1 MAYLINGNGFSPVL
15 AQDDADFYAGLV
27 GAGGML
33 DIGGKMAATVVNATT
48 IRLTDGVY
56 VDGEG
61 RRVQIRPGG
70 HEDCTIPTG
79 SEGVTT
85 VYGIGWHIY
94 VDGSS
99 NELVEAYVASSWPSS
114 TGTLREGYT
123 DTYIKL
129 YEVTQ
134 TGFTIASVNPVFTVI
149 AGYGTHASALAA
161 VSAAVN
167 ALSYQPGDSVSGYA
181 GAGGY
186 VTASGKEVL
195 FNIPMLRKPIGPAVT
210 SVTVS
215 NFSARMR
222 QNGKYIFGSAS
233 ARASV
238 ASDHITVMF
247 NGFGILLSVRSDAA
261 YTGAV
266 NNGSVGVDFSATL
279 TFG

>member
-27 GAGGML
+27 GVGGML
-33 DIGGKMAATVVNATT
+33 DIGGKMAATVVNAST

-61 RRVQIRPGG
+61 RRVQIRAGG
-70 HEDCTIPTG
+70 HEDFTIPTG

-134 TGFTIASVNPVFTVI
+134 TGFTISSVDPVFTEI

-161 VSAAVN
+161 VTATVN
-167 ALSYQPGDSVSGYA
+167 ALSYQPGDSISGFA
-181 GAGGY
+181 ASVGY
-186 VTASGKEVL
+186 LTSGGKEVL
-195 FNIPMLRKPIGPAVT
+195 FNFPMLRKPIGPAVT

-222 QNGKYIFGSAS
+222 QNGKYIFGSSS
-233 ARASV
+233 ARASM
-238 ASDHITVMF
+238 ASDHITVFF
-247 NGFGILLSVRSDAA
+247 NHFGIMLCLRSDAA

-266 NNGSVGVDFSATL
+266 NNDTVGVDFSATL
-279 TFG
+279 TFS